1 MNDRSSNVTSD
12 LEIIYEKSKF
22 ETQKNN
28 NNIENS
34 LNRDVDSRDLFKNQK
49 GSDDTK
55 YKMEIINKTRI
66 PFS

>member
-49 GSDDTK
+49 GSDATK
-55 YKMEIINKTRI
+55 YKM
-66 PFS
+66 